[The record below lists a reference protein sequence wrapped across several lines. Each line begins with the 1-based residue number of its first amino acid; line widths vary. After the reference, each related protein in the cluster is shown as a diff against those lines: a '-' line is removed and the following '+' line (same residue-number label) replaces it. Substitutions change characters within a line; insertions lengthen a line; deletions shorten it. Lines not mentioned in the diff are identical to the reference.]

1 MPPASRQKNFTVN
14 YQLKIGHLKSEEQFG
29 SKDRWSFKKSFM
41 IAILEKY
48 ELNLQRDQDNE
59 WANYTVCREVYN
71 FQTPPPLILLALNP
85 N

>member
-1 MPPASRQKNFTVN
+1 
-14 YQLKIGHLKSEEQFG
+14 
-29 SKDRWSFKKSFM
+29 M
-41 IAILEKY
+41 IAFLEKY